1 MPDSPFDIDGAT
13 WQPVSR
19 KLIHVRTWIVAISL
33 GLPTLLGIAL
43 AAGVTPWLW
52 VAPALT
58 ALALIWAL
66 WLIRRQVPAIG
77 YCELS
82 DELAVRRG
90 IMFKSLTL
98 VPYGRMQYIE
108 VDSGPLARKYGIA
121 TVTLHTASAS
131 SDAQIPG
138 LPEAEATR
146 LRDRLSKRSESML
159 AGL

>member
-1 MPDSPFDIDGAT
+1 MPHSPFSIDGAH
-13 WQPVSR
+13 WQPVSG
-19 KLIHVRTWIVAISL
+19 KLIHVRTWVALISL
-33 GLPTLLGIAL
+33 GLPTAAAGAL
-43 AAGVTPWLW
+43 AVLTTPWVWIAAGVTAAVL
-52 VAPALT
+52 V
-58 ALALIWAL
+58 WAL
-66 WLIRRQVPAIG
+66 WLIRRQVPAIE

-90 IMFKSLTL
+90 IMFKTLTI

-108 VDSGPLARKYGIA
+108 VDSGPLARQYGIA

-146 LRDRLSKRSESML
+146 LRDRLSKRSESAL

>member
-19 KLIHVRTWIVAISL
+19 KLIHVRTWIVAVCL

-52 VAPALT
+52 IAPALT
-58 ALALIWAL
+58 TLALVWAL

-77 YCELS
+77 TANS
-82 DELAVRRG
+82 PMNSPSAGDNVQDAHP
-90 IMFKSLTL
+90 

-108 VDSGPLARKYGIA
+108 VDSAARAEIRHRHGH
-121 TVTLHTASAS
+121 LHTASAS

>member
-19 KLIHVRTWIVAISL
+19 KLIHVRTWVVAISL
-33 GLPTLLGIAL
+33 GLPTLLGIPL
-43 AAGVTPWLW
+43 AAVVTPWLW
-52 VAPALT
+52 VVPALT

-90 IMFKSLTL
+90 IMFRTLIL

-108 VDSGPLARKYGIA
+108 VDAGPLVRRYGIA
-121 TVTLHTASAS
+121 TVTLHTAAV
-131 SDAQIPG
+131 SDAKIPG
-138 LPEAEATR
+138 LPLAEATR
-146 LRDRLSKRSESML
+146 LRDRLTKRSESML

>member
-1 MPDSPFDIDGAT
+1 MLTSPFEIDGAT

-19 KLIHVRTWIVAISL
+19 KLITVRTLVAALWL
-33 GLPTLLGIAL
+33 GIPALLGAFAAVAL
-43 AAGVTPWLW
+43 TPWLW
-52 VAPALT
+52 IVPGVL
-58 ALALIWAL
+58 LACLAWAL

-90 IMFKSLTL
+90 IMFRTLIL

-108 VDSGPLARKYGIA
+108 VDAGPLVRRYGIA
-121 TVTLHTASAS
+121 TVTLHTAAV
-131 SDAQIPG
+131 SDAKIPG
-138 LPEAEATR
+138 LPLAEATR
-146 LRDRLSKRSESML
+146 LRDRLTKRSESML

>member
-1 MPDSPFDIDGAT
+1 MSVSPFDIDGAT
-13 WQPVSR
+13 WHPVSP
-19 KLIHVRTWIVAISL
+19 KLISVRTLVTLITLGVPIVIGAV
-33 GLPTLLGIAL
+33 L
-43 AAGVTPWLW
+43 AAVLTPWLW
-52 VAPALT
+52 IVPGVFL
-58 ALALIWAL
+58 LAAGWAL

-90 IMFKSLTL
+90 IMFKTLTL

-108 VDSGPLARKYGIA
+108 VDSGPIARKYGIA
-121 TVTLHTASAS
+121 TVTLHTAAVTE
-131 SDAQIPG
+131 AEIPG
-138 LPEAEATR
+138 LPHEEATR

>member
-1 MPDSPFDIDGAT
+1 MSTSPFDIDGAT
-13 WQPVSR
+13 WHQVSR
-19 KLIHVRTWIVAISL
+19 KLISVRTLIVLISLVIPALLGGMLALATTTWLWFVPALFVAIL
-33 GLPTLLGIAL
+33 
-43 AAGVTPWLW
+43 V
-52 VAPALT
+52 
-58 ALALIWAL
+58 WAL

-77 YCELS
+77 YSELS

-90 IMFKSLTL
+90 IMFKTLTL

-121 TVTLHTASAS
+121 TVTLHTASAA

-146 LRDRLSKRSESML
+146 LRDRLTKRSESML